1 MDKTELIEAIQ
12 QVKIANADRLRR
24 APGRKFTGSSYDD
37 NELKAMAE
45 NPSRKANEI
54 GKRPPYYLQYLRE
67 GKPNIKPGGNKD
79 GR

>member
-1 MDKTELIEAIQ
+1 MITIGERMKKTTQ
-12 QVKIANADRLRR
+12 N
-24 APGRKFTGSSYDD
+24 FYD

-45 NPSRKANEI
+45 NPSKKANEI

-67 GKPNIKPGGNKD
+67 GKPNIKPGGNNN

>member
-1 MDKTELIEAIQ
+1 MK
-12 QVKIANADRLRR
+12 KITQN
-24 APGRKFTGSSYDD
+24 FYD

-45 NPSRKANEI
+45 NPSKKANEI

-67 GKPNIKPGGNKD
+67 GKPNIKPGGNNN